1 MGGPKEQRAMKLEKY
16 LNSMRGYDS
25 DDMLNLM
32 GLRRQ
37 SGGDWVM
44 PMLAGLGAGM
54 AIGAGIALMMTPYK
68 GEEVRE
74 KVRKG
79 ASEAQRMLNEQVS
92 ALSTKV
98 SALSEK
104 VGMTTSGDSMTTGG
118 VGASRPI
125 GVGGAGVSGGSAGI
139 GSSGGNRGY

>member
-1 MGGPKEQRAMKLEKY
+1 MKLDKY
-16 LNSMRGYDS
+16 LNSMRGYDA
-25 DDMLNLM
+25 DDVLNIM

-79 ASEAQRMLNEQVS
+79 ATDAQKMLNEQMS

-104 VGMTTSGDSMTTGG
+104 VGISGSETAPSAGVSTSRT
-118 VGASRPI
+118 I
-125 GVGGAGVSGGSAGI
+125 GVGNSGASA
-139 GSSGGNRGY
+139 SGNRGY

>member
-1 MGGPKEQRAMKLEKY
+1 MKLEKY
-16 LNSMRGYDS
+16 LNSMRGYDA

-37 SGGDWVM
+37 TGGDWVM

-79 ASEAQRMLNEQVS
+79 ANDAQRLLNEQVS

-104 VGMTTSGDSMTTGG
+104 VGITGASETNGSTAGG
-118 VGASRPI
+118 VNASRTI
-125 GVGGAGVSGGSAGI
+125 GVGGSGTSTGTGS
-139 GSSGGNRGY
+139 RGY

>member
-1 MGGPKEQRAMKLEKY
+1 MKLEKY
-16 LNSMRGYDS
+16 LKSMRSYDA

-32 GLRRQ
+32 GLRRS

-54 AIGAGIALMMTPYK
+54 AIGAGIAMMLTPYK

-74 KVRKG
+74 RMRKG
-79 ASEAQRMLNEQVS
+79 ASDAQRMLNEQVS
-92 ALSTKV
+92 SLSTRV

-104 VGMTTSGDSMTTGG
+104 MGMSGGSETASKTSGS
-118 VGASRPI
+118 VGTSRTI
-125 GVGGAGVSGGSAGI
+125 GVGGTGGM
-139 GSSGGNRGY
+139 SSGNRGY

>member
-1 MGGPKEQRAMKLEKY
+1 MKIDKY
-16 LNSMRGYDS
+16 LKSMRDYDS
-25 DDMLNLM
+25 DDMLGLM
-32 GLRRQ
+32 GLRR
-37 SGGDWVM
+37 STGGDWVM

-79 ASEAQRMLNEQVS
+79 ASDAQRLLTEQVNT
-92 ALSTKV
+92 LSTKV

-104 VGMTTSGDSMTTGG
+104 VGIGGSDTTASTAG
-118 VGASRPI
+118 VGTSRTI
-125 GVGGAGVSGGSAGI
+125 GVGGTGTTGSTTGVGNGNMGT
-139 GSSGGNRGY
+139 GNRGY

>member
-1 MGGPKEQRAMKLEKY
+1 MKLEKY
-16 LNSMRGYDS
+16 LKSMRSYDA

-37 SGGDWVM
+37 TGGDWVM

-54 AIGAGIALMMTPYK
+54 AIGAGIALMITPYK

-79 ASEAQRMLNEQVS
+79 ATDAQRLLNEQVS
-92 ALSTKV
+92 SLSSKV

-104 VGMTTSGDSMTTGG
+104 IGMSATEGSTAASTGG
-118 VGASRPI
+118 VGTSRTI
-125 GVGGAGVSGGSAGI
+125 GI
-139 GSSGGNRGY
+139 GSSGASVSGSNRGY